1 MNCAASEL
9 KQSRPRRIAQEGLG
23 ALQELASAASPNGI
37 VVIQSAGLGDSL
49 HLTIVL
55 HQLRRNHPH
64 RWIGWATNKAY
75 LSLHR
80 RNPHVNKVVGLPKL
94 AVEPGDPMNVEVCS
108 SWVKFIAEQRPDLEV
123 MVPFLVLDLDARSG
137 GRLLLGGNDYAS
149 ICFKA
154 CGVEI
159 DSDIRCPVVNI
170 SDALKSWAKRWI
182 QAHGRPIIGLSPFSI
197 SQPIKVAR
205 DSLLEL
211 IRTLNDEGIRVVYFG
226 GPDEPLFEAIDA
238 RGLPFD
244 RTAALIHELDAFVGC
259 SSGNLSLALTR
270 PDLPIVAVGTPY
282 KAAPA
287 ACDYSNPCIEVA
299 TYREATSEVLQLL
312 NHSNLQR

>member
-1 MNCAASEL
+1 MHGTTSEL
-9 KQSRPRRIAQEGLG
+9 KQSRWQRIAQEGFRP
-23 ALQELASAASPNGI
+23 LQELVSAASPNGI
-37 VVIQSAGLGDSL
+37 VVMQSAGLGDSL
-49 HLTIVL
+49 HLTIAL

-94 AVEPGDPMNVEVCS
+94 AVEPGDPLNVEVCGL
-108 SWVKFIAEQRPDLEV
+108 WVKFIGERRPDLEILA
-123 MVPFLVLDLDARSG
+123 PFLVLDLDARRG

-159 DSDIRCPVVNI
+159 DPDIRCPVVNI
-170 SDALKSWAKRWI
+170 SDALKNWAKRWVE
-182 QAHGRPIIGLSPFSI
+182 AYGRPIIGLSPFSI
-197 SQPIKVAR
+197 SQPIKIAR
-205 DSLLEL
+205 ESLLEL
-211 IRTLNDEGIRVVYFG
+211 VRTLNSAGIHVVYFG
-226 GPDEPLFEAIDA
+226 GPDEALFEAMDA
-238 RGLPFD
+238 RGMPFD

-270 PDLPIVAVGTPY
+270 PDLPVIAVGAPY

-287 ACDYSNPCIEVA
+287 ACNYSNPCIEVA
-299 TYREATSEVLQLL
+299 TYREATSEVLRLL
-312 NHSNLQR
+312 KHSTPHR